1 MQYANIMLALGGDR
15 GTTVPK
21 AEMSASEIAVLRL
34 IHGADSVFDVEPVQ
48 VDGEKAKRTS
58 REEISRLKGIYG
70 RARIQSEDGAEASVV
85 NVLFPGAAAQAIQN
99 IDDLEIPEEFFKAK
113 TRVSADGGE
122 KEVSDD
128 GLGKMTKADL
138 LEEAEKRGVEVDAS
152 AKKADILAALRAADE
167 PADDKTDDELFA

>member
-58 REEISRLKGIYG
+58 REEIRRLTGIYG
-70 RARIQSEDGAEASVV
+70 RARVQTEDGGEASVIA
-85 NVLFPGAAAQAIQN
+85 VLFPGAAAQAIKN

-113 TRVSADGGE
+113 TRVTADGGE
-122 KEVSDD
+122 KEAESD
-128 GLGKMTKADL
+128 GLDKMTKADL
-138 LEEAEKRGVEVDAS
+138 LEEAEKRGVEVDANG
-152 AKKADILAALRAADE
+152 KKDDILAALRAADKPTE
-167 PADDKTDDELFA
+167 DEVFA